1 MGYLDKSG
9 LSRLW
14 SKIKSYVTN
23 HHMPVEVTASQPLS
37 PRNINLTLGQTLDYT
52 SIDENTYYVND
63 WDGYGHP
70 THYALLPNFTLPTV
84 ECGTFETTSSSG
96 NVTFANMKNTP
107 KLIKIHF
114 IDQSSEY
121 GHSSKELCS
130 VWYDGET
137 VVSTHGAISSVSQTG
152 FSFIG
157 NPGKHYWE
165 AWG

>member
-23 HHMPVEVTASQPLS
+23 HHMTVNGIHDDGGVTS
-37 PRNINLTLGQTLDYT
+37 LTFGDTFNETYPHE
-52 SIDENTYYVND
+52 IDK
-63 WDGYGHP
+63 YGHIISKY
-70 THYALLPNFTLPTV
+70 HNNITLPTV
-84 ECGTFETTSSSG
+84 ECGTLELGSSIVG
-96 NVTFANMKNTP
+96 VKFANMKNTP
-107 KLIKIHF
+107 KLIKIYF

-121 GHSSKELCS
+121 GHSSKDLCS
-130 VWYDGET
+130 VWYDGES
-137 VVSTHGAISSVSQTG
+137 VVSTHGIISSVSQTG

>member
-1 MGYLDKSG
+1 MGYLDKNG

-23 HHMPVEVTASQPLS
+23 HHMDVSTSRS
-37 PRNINLTLGQTLDYT
+37 PSGLTNLQFGGIWSNPNLYATGATD
-52 SIDENTYYVND
+52 N
-63 WDGYGHP
+63 YGHTTTKVVFP
-70 THYALLPNFTLPTV
+70 GFTLPTV
-84 ECGTFETTSSSG
+84 ECGTFEMGSSASASA
-96 NVTFANMKNTP
+96 TFANMKNTP
-107 KLIKIHF
+107 KLIKIYF

-152 FSFIG
+152 FSFAG
-157 NPGKHYWE
+157 NPGEHYWE